1 MSFDSNKFISE
12 EQRERERQ
20 ERLDRAHPLS
30 TAHGQDGGGFDSFD
44 IDGLFSNSDS
54 SNCNSGFGE
63 GARAGSCGSSGLGTN
78 NNQSG
83 GFTSGFGLNP
93 TQQQSTHP
101 QRQAEDILF
110 DVVKKSSTGVFGFA
124 KE

>member
-12 EQRERERQ
+12 EQREREKQ
-20 ERLDRAHPLS
+20 ERLDRANPPS
-30 TAHGQDGGGFDSFD
+30 TAHGQDDGGFDSLD
-44 IDGLFSNSDS
+44 IDSLFSNSNS
-54 SNCNSGFGE
+54 SNNNSGFG
-63 GARAGSCGSSGLGTN
+63 GGDPFGSFGSSGLGNN

-93 TQQQSTHP
+93 TQQQPTQP